1 MPKIARELSAL
12 EINRLKAPGLVSVGG
27 VPGLSF
33 QVTPTGAR
41 SWILRVKI
49 GSKRRDMGLGPFPG
63 VTLAQAR
70 EKARQA
76 RDAIKQG
83 YDPILARECAQSELR
98 AEQASAITFEDA
110 ADKFITNKKAEW
122 SNAKHATQWT
132 ATLKTYAY
140 PVIGKLH
147 VQDVHD
153 THILKILEPIWAT
166 KTETATRLRGRIESV
181 LDWAAAKKYRKGENP
196 ARWRGH
202 LDKLLPAPKKI
213 TKVEHHPAVS
223 IDGVAGFYSTLRSRE
238 GIAAR
243 ALEFTLLTAA
253 RSGEV
258 RGATWAEIDF
268 DKRLW
273 IIPAN
278 RMKAR
283 VEHRVPLTES
293 TIEILRALPHFE
305 GSEFVFSAPRG
316 GRLSDMAL
324 TAVMRRM
331 ELTEVPHGLRSTFRD
346 WAAERTNFPR
356 DLAEKALAHTLESK
370 VESSYQHSD
379 LLEKRRTMMAAWAKF
394 LATPAAKA
402 SNVTTLTRHAA

>member
-1 MPKIARELSAL
+1 MPKIARELSAM

-33 QVTPTGAR
+33 QITPTGAR

-49 GSKRRDMGLGPFPG
+49 GTKRRDMGLGPFPG

-76 RDAIKQG
+76 RETIDQG
-83 YDPILARECAQSELR
+83 HDPILNRERARSELR
-98 AEQASAITFEDA
+98 AAQASAITFEDA
-110 ADKFITNKKAEW
+110 ADKFIQNKKAEW
-122 SNAKHATQWT
+122 SNEKHASQWV
-132 ATLKTYAY
+132 ATLETYAF
-140 PVIGKLH
+140 PVSGKLH

-153 THILKILEPIWAT
+153 AHILKILEPIWAT
-166 KTETATRLRGRIESV
+166 KTETATRVRGRIENV

-213 TKVEHHPAVS
+213 TKVEHHPAVPVDDIAS
-223 IDGVAGFYSTLRSRE
+223 VYSSLKARKGV
-238 GIAAR
+238 AAR

-258 RGATWAEIDF
+258 RGATWAEFDF
-268 DKRLW
+268 DKSLW
-273 IIPAN
+273 VIPAE

-293 TIEILRALPHFE
+293 AADILRALPRPD
-305 GSEFVFSAPRG
+305 GSEFVFAAPRG
-316 GRLSDMAL
+316 GQLSDMSL

-370 VESSYQHSD
+370 VESSYQRGD
-379 LLEKRRTMMAAWAKF
+379 MLEKRRVMMAAWAKF
-394 LATPAAKA
+394 LATPVTKA
-402 SNVTTLTRHAA
+402 CNITTLTRHAA

>member
-1 MPKIARELSAL
+1 MPRIARELSAL
-12 EINRLKAPGLVSVGG
+12 EINRLKSPGLVSVGG

-33 QVTPTGAR
+33 QITATGAR
-41 SWILRVKI
+41 SWILRVKV

-76 RDAIKQG
+76 RETIDQG
-83 YDPILARECAQSELR
+83 NDPILNRERAQSELR
-98 AEQASAITFEDA
+98 AAQASAITFEDA
-110 ADKFITNKKAEW
+110 ADKFIQNKKAEW
-122 SNAKHATQWT
+122 SNKKHASQWV
-132 ATLKTYAY
+132 ATLETYAF

-153 THILKILEPIWAT
+153 AHILKILEPIWAT
-166 KTETATRLRGRIESV
+166 KTETATRVRGRIENV

-213 TKVEHHPAVS
+213 TKVEHHPAVPVDDIAS
-223 IDGVAGFYSTLRSRE
+223 VYSTLKTRK
-238 GIAAR
+238 GVAAR

-268 DKRLW
+268 DKSLW
-273 IIPAN
+273 TIPAE

-293 TIEILRALPHFE
+293 AADILRALPRPE
-305 GSEFVFSAPRG
+305 GSDFVFAAPRG
-316 GRLSDMAL
+316 GQLSDMAL

-331 ELTEVPHGLRSTFRD
+331 QLTEVPHGLRSTFRD

-370 VESSYQHSD
+370 VESSYQRGD
-379 LLEKRRTMMAAWAKF
+379 RLEKRRVMMAAWAKF
-394 LATPAAKA
+394 LATPRTKA
-402 SNVTTLTRHAA
+402 SNVAPMTRRAA

>member
-1 MPKIARELSAL
+1 LPK
-12 EINRLKAPGLVSVGG
+12 
-27 VPGLSF
+27 
-33 QVTPTGAR
+33 
-41 SWILRVKI
+41 
-49 GSKRRDMGLGPFPG
+49 
-63 VTLAQAR
+63 
-70 EKARQA
+70 KARQA
-76 RDAIKQG
+76 REAIQQG
-83 YDPILARECAQSELR
+83 QDPILIRDRAQSALR

-110 ADKFITNKKAEW
+110 ADKFITTKKAEW
-122 SNAKHATQWT
+122 SNVKHASQWT
-132 ATLKTYAY
+132 ATLETYAY

-153 THILKILEPIWAT
+153 AHLLKILEPIWAT
-166 KTETATRLRGRIESV
+166 KTETAKRVRGRIENV
-181 LDWAAAKKYRKGENP
+181 LDWATAKKFRKGENP
-196 ARWRGH
+196 AGWRGH
-202 LDKLLPAPKKI
+202 LDKLLPAPNKI

-223 IDGVAGFYSTLRSRE
+223 IDGVASFYSSLKARE

-293 TIEILRALPHFE
+293 MIEILRALPHLE

-316 GRLSDMAL
+316 GRLSDMTL
-324 TAVMRRM
+324 SAVMRRM
-331 ELTEVPHGLRSTFRD
+331 GLTEVPHGLRSTFRD

-379 LLEKRRTMMAAWAKF
+379 LLEKRRSMMAEWAEF
-394 LATPAAKA
+394 LATPLTKAKSAPAKA
-402 SNVTTLTRHAA
+402 V